1 MRLEEVKKLY
11 DAYRLSQGL
20 KPSVRFSEDVYRTP
34 FMEKHLKVIK
44 MAEWTEMI
52 DGEANTY
59 KNVDI
64 VTGMRAK

>member
-1 MRLEEVKKLY
+1 
-11 DAYRLSQGL
+11 
-20 KPSVRFSEDVYRTP
+20 
-34 FMEKHLKVIK
+34 VIK